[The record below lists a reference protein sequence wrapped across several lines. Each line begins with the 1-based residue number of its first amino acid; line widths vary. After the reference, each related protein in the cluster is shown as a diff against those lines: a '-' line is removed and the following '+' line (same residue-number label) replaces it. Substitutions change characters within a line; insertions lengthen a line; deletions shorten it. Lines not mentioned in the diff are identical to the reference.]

1 MKVVSVGIRSDV
13 LWGGCVSVDR
23 GNVLRGVV
31 RVCQW
36 GLGLYGVG
44 GCEGCVSGH

>member
-1 MKVVSVGIRSDV
+1 M
-13 LWGGCVSVDR
+13 GGR

-44 GCEGCVSGH
+44 GCEGCVSVSGESGIC